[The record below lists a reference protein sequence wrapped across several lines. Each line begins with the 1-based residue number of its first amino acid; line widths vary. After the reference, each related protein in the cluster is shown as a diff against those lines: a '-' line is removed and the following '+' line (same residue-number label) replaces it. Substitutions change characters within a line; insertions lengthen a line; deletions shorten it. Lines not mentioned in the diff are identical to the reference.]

1 MDYRVSNPLFAE
13 DIKQSF
19 ARQSIMGLI
28 GARLSLVEPGLVE
41 ITLPYRKDLTQQN
54 GYLHAGI
61 VTTIADSASGY
72 AAYSLMS
79 AGSEVLSVE
88 FKINLLRPA
97 KGESFLARAEVIK
110 PGKTLTVVR
119 ADVFGVWET
128 GPREL
133 VATLQGTMFC
143 IRHDQA

>member
-1 MDYRVSNPLFAE
+1 MDHRVSNSLFAE
-13 DIKQSF
+13 DIKRSF
-19 ARQSIMGLI
+19 ASQSIMGLI
-28 GARLSLVEPGLVE
+28 GARLNLVEPGVVE
-41 ITLPYRKDLTQQN
+41 ITLPYRRDLTQQH

-72 AAYSLMS
+72 AAYSLMP

-110 PGKTLTVVR
+110 PGKSLTVVR
-119 ADVFGVWET
+119 ADVFGLSET
-128 GPREL
+128 GSREL
-133 VATLQGTMFC
+133 VAALQGTMFC
-143 IRHDQA
+143 MARAQG